1 MLFNLKTKSRENL
14 QLSTYLNVFEDFNL
28 KTKSRIF
35 FFNSGRTSTC
45 STTQT
50 SWTVQETHKRSAL
63 KLNFDQIGFQ
73 VLTDHH
79 FLTLPWQDMG
89 WMWQILSAGRF
100 RRERGV
106 GAGGQTGA
114 KQIIGRL
121 QVGKT
126 IGQLD

>member
-63 KLNFDQIGFQ
+63 MSNFDQIGFKARCF
-73 VLTDHH
+73 TDHR

-89 WMWQILSAGRF
+89 WIWQILSAS
-100 RRERGV
+100 
-106 GAGGQTGA
+106 GGEEGDQGDQTGA

>member
-89 WMWQILSAGRF
+89 WMWQILSASGG
-100 RRERGV
+100 RGV
-106 GAGGQTGA
+106 TRVTKQGQNRLSGGYKSA
-114 KQIIGRL
+114 KQ
-121 QVGKT
+121 
-126 IGQLD
+126 